1 MKTGIKV
8 FLLKVVSFLT
18 ALGMVGFGFVAS
30 FVILVRS
37 SEILLEFHYT
47 EHVFY
52 AILAAIGITLMWLVS
67 MLSDSAEWI
76 MRGGFEKAAKL
87 EGENNE

>member
-8 FLLKVVSFLT
+8 FLLRLVTFIT
-18 ALGMVGFGFVAS
+18 AFSMVAFGFVAS
-30 FVILVRS
+30 FVILIRS

-52 AILAAIGITLMWLVS
+52 GILAAIGITLIWLVS

-76 MRGGFEKAAKL
+76 MKGGFRKAAKL